1 VITKSGDV
9 LAGSARSIPGFNIHD
24 GLEYC
29 SDLLLGFGGH
39 YYAAGMTL
47 MPDQL
52 ERFQQRFEEIASAQ
66 LSEDQ
71 LVPDIVIDAIVALH
85 DLTPSFF
92 RILQQMEPFGP
103 DNLRPVFCLQNAKD
117 AGCRIVKE
125 EHVRFE
131 VEQNG
136 VHITGIGFNM
146 AERFSLLEDSSSLDI
161 VFTLEENNFK
171 GVTTLQM
178 KVIDFEIAGKKWTG
192 ELVYCFKKKELY
204 Y

>member
-1 VITKSGDV
+1 
-9 LAGSARSIPGFNIHD
+9 
-24 GLEYC
+24 
-29 SDLLLGFGGH
+29 
-39 YYAAGMTL
+39 

-52 ERFQQRFEEIASAQ
+52 ERFQKRFEEIASAQ

-71 LVPDIVIDAIVALH
+71 LVPEIVIDAIVALH

-146 AERFSLLEDSSSLDI
+146 AERFRLLEDSSSLDI

-178 KVIDFEIAGKKWTG
+178 KVIDFEIAGKNG
-192 ELVYCFKKKELY
+192 PALAGPD
-204 Y
+204 

>member
-1 VITKSGDV
+1 
-9 LAGSARSIPGFNIHD
+9 
-24 GLEYC
+24 
-29 SDLLLGFGGH
+29 
-39 YYAAGMTL
+39 
-47 MPDQL
+47 
-52 ERFQQRFEEIASAQ
+52 
-66 LSEDQ
+66 
-71 LVPDIVIDAIVALH
+71 LH

-192 ELVYCFKKKELY
+192 AGRS
-204 Y
+204 